1 MAIIRAAERI
11 LDGGNSPAT
20 LVVNK
25 YKESFDIYIGR
36 GSLWGNPFTV
46 EQYGRAQCIEMYRA
60 YIIKSLETEP
70 GLLDELMKLDGKRLG
85 CFCKPLPC
93 HGDVLV
99 ELIEKAKAYEIQRL
113 SGIGS
118 SQ

>member
-11 LDGGNSPAT
+11 LDGGHSPAT
-20 LVVNK
+20 VVVNK
-25 YKESFDIYIGR
+25 YKSEFDVYIGR
-36 GSLWGNPFTV
+36 GSIWGNPFTV
-46 EQYGRAQCIEMYRA
+46 EQYGRAQCIAMYRQ
-60 YIIKSLETEP
+60 YIIHRLETEP
-70 GLLDELMKLDGKRLG
+70 GLLAELMKLDGKRLG

-113 SGIGS
+113 SGVGS